1 MLNNSISNNRKVTNH
16 RRSFLKALSVIMVL
30 VMVVT
35 AMTACTTYDNFKNS
49 FLGGNPEVKA
59 PTIKIGV
66 YEPLSGAYKQYGKDE
81 AAGIEL
87 AHSLY
92 PTVLGKEVELI
103 YADNRS
109 NMYDADTALQELM
122 SQSPNFVL
130 GSYGEVLSLVAA
142 DYMVAYSTPAITI
155 TSTNPLITVNND
167 FYFTATFS
175 TARQGAALAE
185 YAVNALGKTS
195 FATVKAV
202 RDDSATAIIQRFNN
216 RIKKLTGGDESQKG
230 NLVIDAEAS
239 DFSGCIEQ
247 LMNNQV
253 ETVLLAIPPAV
264 AQTFMTQCAEKGY
277 LPQFLGTR
285 EWDSPDFEKYLQTS
299 EYDLSVSYPSV
310 QASDN
315 TDTYQVFIDAYEK
328 LNGKGSEPNGAVA
341 AGFDSYRL
349 AIKAIEDAYNNVKEA
364 DIEAMK
370 ANSELDA
377 KSRAEIQDYENT
389 LETGIPSGT
398 QIRDAL
404 KAVSGF
410 EGATGVLSYD
420 GNAEVRKTVTILH
433 FFKGEKLAPYSI

>member
-1 MLNNSISNNRKVTNH
+1 MKKTDKNKNSIK
-16 RRSFLKALSVIMVL
+16 RSIVYILILVL
-30 VMVVT
+30 LFTM
-35 AMTACTTYDNFKNS
+35 MTGCTTYDNFKNS
-49 FLGGNPEVKA
+49 FLGGNPEVKD

-92 PTVLGKEVELI
+92 PEVLGKEVELI

-109 NMYDADTALQELM
+109 NMYDAETALQELM

-142 DYMVAYSTPAITI
+142 DYMVANSTPAITI
-155 TSTNPLITVNND
+155 TGTNPLITTNND

-185 YAVNALGKTS
+185 YAVNALAKNS
-195 FATVKAV
+195 FATVKSV

-216 RIKKLTGGDESQKG
+216 RIKKLTGLDETQKG
-230 NLVIDAEAS
+230 NYVIDAEAS

-247 LMNNQV
+247 LINNQV

-264 AQTFMTQCAEKGY
+264 AQTFMTQCAEKDY

-285 EWDSPDFEKYLQTS
+285 EWDTPEFEKFLTS
-299 EYDLSVSYPSV
+299 SPYDLSVSYPSV
-310 QASDN
+310 QAADN
-315 TDTYQVFIDAYEK
+315 TNTYKIFIDAY
-328 LNGKGSEPNGAVA
+328 NNMYGTASEPPGGMA
-341 AGFDSYRL
+341 AGFDAYLL
-349 AIKAIEDAYNNVKEA
+349 AIRAIEDAYTNVTEA
-364 DIEAMK
+364 DLDEMK
-370 ANSELDA
+370 ANAGADA

-404 KAVSGF
+404 KAVNGF

-420 GNAEVRKTVTILH
+420 GNAEVRKTVTIIH